1 MSYLEIS
8 YYKRVVNK
16 VSILAPDLS
25 GGGGTRAYLLGQVL
39 QQLNYDVKVYGFVFG
54 QSLYPVPP
62 ATLPVHWVRGCNYPQ
77 MVHSA
82 RNLLKEIEG
91 DIIYAIKPRPTSFGL
106 ALCKRLQSHQPIILD
121 IDDWELSWF
130 GAGQWKYRPTIKQ
143 LARDL
148 LKPEGALRFPDHW
161 LYLQWIEKLI
171 NRANAVTVDTQFLK
185 HRFGGIYLPNGKD
198 TRLFDPQ
205 RFEPEVSR
213 AKYGLSGYRVLMF
226 PGTARPHKGI
236 EDILLALEQLNES
249 DLRLVLV
256 GGRDIGDGYIENL
269 MEQGRRWIIKLPST
283 PVDQMPEI
291 VSAAHLLVV
300 PQRDTITAHAQF
312 PIKLTD
318 GMAMAKPILATRVGD
333 IPEILGDTGYLVD
346 ASSPEQIADKL
357 RWIFHN
363 YQDAIERGKQA
374 RTRCMECYSIDKM
387 ADILS
392 EIINKL

>member
-1 MSYLEIS
+1 MS
-8 YYKRVVNK
+8 KK

-39 QQLNYDVKVYGFVFG
+39 KQLNYDVKVYGFVFG
-54 QSLYPVPP
+54 KCLYPAPP
-62 ATLPVHWVRGCNYPQ
+62 AMIPVQWVKGYNYPQ
-77 MVHSA
+77 IVHSA
-82 RNLLKEIEG
+82 RTLLKAIEG

-106 ALCKRLQSHQPIILD
+106 GLFKRLQTHQPIILD

-130 GAGQWKYRPTIKQ
+130 GAGQWKYHPTIKQ

-148 LKPEGALRFPDHW
+148 LKPDGALRFPDHW
-161 LYLQWIEKLI
+161 LYLQWMEKLI

-185 HRFGGIYLPNGKD
+185 ARFGGIYLPNGKD
-198 TRLFDPQ
+198 TKLFDPQ
-205 RFEPEVSR
+205 RFDPDVSR

-236 EDILLALEQLNES
+236 EDVLVALEQLNQS
-249 DLRLVLV
+249 DLRLVIV

-269 MEQGRRWIIKLPST
+269 MERGKRWIIKLPST

-291 VSAAHLLVV
+291 VAAAHLVVV

-318 GMAMAKPILATRVGD
+318 GMAMAKPILSTRVGD

-346 ASSPEQIADKL
+346 ASSPKQIADKIQWMFQHL
-357 RWIFHN
+357 HEASE
-363 YQDAIERGKQA
+363 QGKKSRQ
-374 RTRCMECYSIDKM
+374 RCIQYYSTEKM
-387 ADILS
+387 AKIMA
-392 EIINKL
+392 EIIDNL